1 MTTQHKSAPV
11 LAVENLQT
19 RLYSKRGVG
28 YAVNDVSFELYAGQ
42 TLGLVGESGSGK
54 SLTCL
59 SVLRL
64 NPQPASKVTGG
75 KALFNGNDLLKMSN
89 DELRSYR
96 GKHIAMILQDPMRA
110 LNPVLTIG
118 EQMNEA
124 LILHRQ
130 LQGEALHT
138 AACELLEKVRIPN
151 PAQGLRAYP
160 HHFSG
165 GMRQR
170 VVGAMAMAGNPQ
182 VIIADEPT
190 TALDVT
196 VQEEFLALL
205 KQLQNEAGLGVLLVT
220 HDFGVVTR
228 MCDKVAVMYAGRIV
242 ELAETGELF
251 DKPLHPYTQALL
263 KSVPDVSS
271 REERLFSIEGQ
282 PPSVFAPLPGCAFAP
297 RCPQATDRCRKERPE
312 QVQIGNRKVS
322 CWLYE
327 EAL

>member
-1 MTTQHKSAPV
+1 MAIRNDGAPV

-19 RLYSKRGVG
+19 HLFSKRGVG
-28 YAVNDVSFELYAGQ
+28 YAVNNVSFELYAGE

-59 SVLRL
+59 SALRL
-64 NPQPASKVTGG
+64 NPQPASRVVAGRAMFGG
-75 KALFNGNDLLKMSN
+75 KDLLAL
-89 DELRSYR
+89 DEDVLRTYR

-118 EQMNEA
+118 EQLNEA
-124 LILHRQ
+124 LILHRG
-130 LQGEALHT
+130 LQGQALRE
-138 AACELLEKVRIPN
+138 AACELLDKVSIPN
-151 PAQGLRAYP
+151 PMLSLNAYP

-170 VVGAMAMAGNPQ
+170 VVGAMAMAGQPE

-205 KQLQNEAGLGVLLVT
+205 KTLQKDAGLSLLLVT

-228 MCDKVAVMYAGRIV
+228 MCDRVAVMYAGRIV
-242 ELAETGELF
+242 ETAQTDQLF
-251 DKPLHPYTQALL
+251 EEPLHPYSRALL
-263 KSVPDVSS
+263 SSVPDVSF
-271 REERLFSIEGQ
+271 RQERLFSIEGQ
-282 PPSVFAPLPGCAFAP
+282 PPSVFEPLPGCAFAP
-297 RCPQATDRCRKERPE
+297 RCSRAMDHCHTQRPPE
-312 QVQIGNRKVS
+312 IQINDRKVS
-322 CWLYE
+322 CWLYKE
-327 EAL
+327 EQ

>member
-1 MTTQHKSAPV
+1 MTAQNNAAPI
-11 LAVENLQT
+11 LAVEDLQ
-19 RLYSKRGVG
+19 LHLFSKRGVG
-28 YAVNDVSFELYAGQ
+28 RAVNRVSFELYAGQ

-64 NPQPASKVTGG
+64 NPQPASRVVGG
-75 KALFNGNDLLKMSN
+75 RVLFKGENLLDKS
-89 DELRSYR
+89 EEQLRAYR

-124 LILHRQ
+124 LMLHRGLRGQ
-130 LQGEALHT
+130 ALRT
-138 AACELLEKVRIPN
+138 AACELLDKVRIPD
-151 PAQGLRAYP
+151 PEQGLKAYP

-170 VVGAMAMAGNPQ
+170 VVGAMAMAGDPE
-182 VIIADEPT
+182 VILADEPT

-205 KQLQNEAGLGVLLVT
+205 KRLQREAGLGVLLVT

-228 MCDKVAVMYAGRIV
+228 MCDRVAVMYAGRIV
-242 ELAETGELF
+242 ETAETGPLF
-251 DKPLHPYTQALL
+251 AQPLHPYTQALL
-263 KSVPDVSS
+263 RSVPDVAL
-271 REERLFSIEGQ
+271 REERLFSIDGQ
-282 PPSVFAPLPGCAFAP
+282 PPSVFKPLPGCAFAP
-297 RCPQATDRCRKERPE
+297 RCPKAMPRCQAQTPPDI
-312 QVQIGNRKVS
+312 QVGERKVS

-327 EAL
+327 EKS